1 MTTCKSPRKVTLEA
15 LEVARRTLPAYS
27 HRFSPHK
34 FTQHQL
40 FALLV
45 LKTHQQQ
52 DYRGV
57 IALLEDM
64 PELVRELGLRAIP
77 HYTTLQKASERLLS
91 EAQLQQLLSTTVERF
106 RKKAHARS
114 SSPRPTRR
122 AWRPAARHAT
132 SSNAAK
138 TTRKSKNS

>member
-1 MTTCKSPRKVTLEA
+1 MQRTSKSPRKVTLEA
-15 LEVARRTLPAYS
+15 FELAKQILPAYS
-27 HRFSPHK
+27 HRFSPRK

-64 PELVRELGLRAIP
+64 PELAKELGLNTIP
-77 HYTTLQKASERLLS
+77 HYTTLQKAAQRMLS
-91 EAQLQQLLSTTVERF
+91 DAVVQQLLSGTVEQF
-106 RKKAHARS
+106 RKKAPARS
-114 SSPRPTRR
+114 NSLRPTRR
-122 AWRPAARHAT
+122 A
-132 SSNAAK
+132 
-138 TTRKSKNS
+138 

>member
-1 MTTCKSPRKVTLEA
+1 MVTLEA
-15 LEVARRTLPAYS
+15 LEVARQTLPAYS
-27 HRFSPHK
+27 HRFSPKK

-64 PELVRELGLRAIP
+64 PELVRELGLKAIP
-77 HYTTLQKASERLLS
+77 HFTTLQKASDRMLLD
-91 EAQLQQLLSTTVERF
+91 APLQQLLSTTVERF

-114 SSPRPTRR
+114 ISRRPTRR
-122 AWRPAARHAT
+122 AWTPAAPHAT
-132 SSNAAK
+132 S
-138 TTRKSKNS
+138 